1 MATIETVEDLKDK
14 NIEHTY
20 SLKRGKRRHKTRS
33 LVVPKTPP
41 SATERA
47 NACLSADCDASTQNV
62 RRRFSFR
69 KFRTVRSFPKLSL
82 PHSKSSSTLSV
93 DAAGSNV
100 TTTNESKCINCS
112 ITSIDHAKDILQISS
127 DIQSK

>member
-82 PHSKSSSTLSV
+82 PRSSSTLSV

-112 ITSIDHAKDILQISS
+112 IKSIDHAKDISQISS

>member
-1 MATIETVEDLKDK
+1 MATIETVEDLKDN

-41 SATERA
+41 SAERA
-47 NACLSADCDASTQNV
+47 NACLSADCDSLTQNV

-69 KFRTVRSFPKLSL
+69 KFRTVKSFPKLGL
-82 PHSKSSSTLSV
+82 PHSRSSSTYSV
-93 DAAGSNV
+93 DAAGANV
-100 TTTNESKCINCS
+100 TTTNESKCTNCS
-112 ITSIDHAKDILQISS
+112 ITSIDHAKDISQISS